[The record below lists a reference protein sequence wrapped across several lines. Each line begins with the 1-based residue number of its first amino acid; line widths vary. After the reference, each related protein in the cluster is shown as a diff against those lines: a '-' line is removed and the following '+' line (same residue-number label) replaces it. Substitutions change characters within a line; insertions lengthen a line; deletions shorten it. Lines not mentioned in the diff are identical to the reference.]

1 MEICIKWKMCRTC
14 TADSSD
20 QLQPLFND
28 PNLAK
33 QLEEYAGIV
42 VKPDDGLPDKICMDC
57 IKALQSA
64 HAFLTGCRRSDAHL
78 RSVVRRTMS
87 SGIRFPSNSMDQ
99 SAVSSSRSKI
109 EKQVPRTRKQNICVR
124 NQQQKKELDSQV
136 ENVLDEPEISYTDF
150 KEAHELTDVESNS
163 TSENGN
169 KMLIPVQY
177 EKPTGGNKSSAGSG
191 HKDADYLLV
200 VSKCVLDFHD
210 RDAETDTEGN
220 EYIITDVGDNGIE
233 VYDNDY
239 TEPDSYAVVE
249 AAPKK
254 STSKFSNQVVDIQ
267 SEPEEKP
274 VLKGEEPTSTGTSLD
289 MVDLTAACEPSNFP
303 RHSCAVCGNSFP
315 NQTQLKSHLRTHRN
329 EKNYECELC
338 SKRFN
343 AACNLTT
350 HMRTHTGEK
359 PYECSHC
366 SRRFADRSTHRKH
379 ERMHTNERPY
389 ACNMCAKTFSLSTT
403 LKAHFLSHSKEKPHK
418 CVTCN
423 KGFRLPHQLK
433 AHERTHVHRY
443 EVGIMLY
450 NQGESDYSS
459 S

>member
-1 MEICIKWKMCRTC
+1 MCRTC

-20 QLQPLFND
+20 QLQPLFSD

-57 IKALQSA
+57 TKSLQSV

-87 SGIRFPSNSMDQ
+87 SGIGFPSNSMDQ
-99 SAVSSSRSKI
+99 SAVSSSLSKI
-109 EKQVPRTRKQNICVR
+109 EKQVPRTRKQNICAR
-124 NQQQKKELDSQV
+124 NQQIKKLDSQV
-136 ENVLDEPEISYTDF
+136 KNVLAEPEITYTDF
-150 KEAHELTDVESNS
+150 KVVHDLTDVESNS

-169 KMLIPVQY
+169 KMLIPVKY
-177 EKPTGGNKSSAGSG
+177 GKPTEGNKSSGVSVQ
-191 HKDADYLLV
+191 KDENYLLV
-200 VSKCVLDFHD
+200 VSKCVLGFDEG
-210 RDAETDTEGN
+210 DAETDTESN
-220 EYIITDVGDNGIE
+220 EYIITDVGDNGTE
-233 VYDNDY
+233 EDYDNGY

-249 AAPKK
+249 AAPME
-254 STSKFSNQVVDIQ
+254 STSQFSNQVVDIR

-274 VLKGEEPTSTGTSLD
+274 VLKGEEPTSTGTSLT
-289 MVDLTAACEPSNFP
+289 MVDLAAACEPSNFP
-303 RHSCAVCGNSFP
+303 RHSCAICGNSFP

-359 PYECSHC
+359 PFECSHC

-389 ACNMCAKTFSLSTT
+389 ACNMCTKTFSLSTT

-450 NQGESDYSS
+450 NQDEGDYSS

>member
-20 QLQPLFND
+20 QLQPLFSD

-57 IKALQSA
+57 TKSLQSV

-87 SGIRFPSNSMDQ
+87 SGIGFPSNSMDQ
-99 SAVSSSRSKI
+99 SA
-109 EKQVPRTRKQNICVR
+109 
-124 NQQQKKELDSQV
+124 
-136 ENVLDEPEISYTDF
+136 
-150 KEAHELTDVESNS
+150 
-163 TSENGN
+163 
-169 KMLIPVQY
+169 
-177 EKPTGGNKSSAGSG
+177 
-191 HKDADYLLV
+191 
-200 VSKCVLDFHD
+200 
-210 RDAETDTEGN
+210 
-220 EYIITDVGDNGIE
+220 
-233 VYDNDY
+233 
-239 TEPDSYAVVE
+239 
-249 AAPKK
+249 
-254 STSKFSNQVVDIQ
+254 
-267 SEPEEKP
+267 
-274 VLKGEEPTSTGTSLD
+274 
-289 MVDLTAACEPSNFP
+289 
-303 RHSCAVCGNSFP
+303 
-315 NQTQLKSHLRTHRN
+315 LKSHLRTHRN

-359 PYECSHC
+359 PFECSHC

-389 ACNMCAKTFSLSTT
+389 ACNMCTKTFSLSTT

-450 NQGESDYSS
+450 NQDEGDYSS